1 MKAIVS
7 GQAAKAVY
15 WKQDGVWCLP
25 LDATGP
31 VQCSADDVPYLM
43 GEATDLR
50 AIDVDSPEEV
60 VGELEL
66 SWSQDRALHLMF
78 VLLDPDAEDDSRREA
93 AEYLDE
99 FFANTVV
106 REFIVNRFYSAELPE
121 QADLVGAIVSA
132 STAEAGRVVTLLEE
146 TGESQ
151 PKIRVLQDS
160 FSALPTTLFGD
171 QEARQL
177 FRERAVTSGAW
188 SQLVQAAPERIGEVR
203 YTHLLPGSPLR
214 ELDPRGRIM
223 AEWTK
228 DLRASKRLPP
238 PNQEE
243 DEFRG
248 QDIQSRSGKAKKS
261 YEVFETVKRQKEA
274 IKHAISANDLRKF
287 RKYVRDLISYQRL
300 RSEESELAK
309 SLCDLASFAKEVGAH
324 QLQLELTTNAVK
336 EAPADG
342 WAQIQLADAYLRN
355 NKFSEALTTYE
366 QSEQS
371 AVARGG
377 HAEVLKALGELDEAR
392 TAYEAVIA
400 DFPHD
405 VVARAG
411 RAEVLKALGELDE
424 ARTAYEAVIADF
436 PHDVVARAGRAEV
449 LKALGEL
456 DEARTAYEAVIAD
469 FPRNVVARNGRAE
482 VLKALGEL
490 DEARTAYEAVIA
502 DFPHDVVARAGRAEV
517 LKALGE
523 LDEART
529 AYEAVIA
536 DFPRNVVARNGRAEV
551 LKALG
556 ELDEARTAYEA
567 VIADFPHDVV
577 ARNGRAEVLKALGE
591 LDEARTVYEAV
602 IADFPHD
609 VVARNGRA
617 EVLKALGE
625 LDEARTVYEAVIAD
639 FPRHVVARNGRAEVL
654 KALGELDE
662 ARTAYEAVI
671 ADFPH
676 DVVARAGRAEVLKA
690 LGELDEARTAYEA
703 VIADFPRNV
712 VARNG
717 RAEVLK
723 ALGELDEA
731 RTAYEAV
738 IADFPHD
745 VVARATAAPKCSRLS
760 ASSTRRAPRTKPSAA
775 SPTTSW
781 RATAAPRCSRL
792 SASSTRRAP
801 HRTKPSSP
809 TSPHDVV
816 ARAGRAEVLKVLGEL
831 DEARTAYE
839 AVIADF
845 PRNVVARNGRA
856 EVLKALGELDE
867 ARTEYE
873 AVIADFPHDEV
884 AHAGLLSVLV
894 LGGRYDA
901 ALQLRRSQAPVTFGD
916 WVEHHICGMALL
928 KKGHFGQAVA
938 VFEEGLNPKMNA
950 WAEHRP
956 YFRNALAL
964 AKIQRRQFQAVLDM
978 LEAEAAPLENLLRAH
993 ALFELERADEAK
1005 EALNNLPERS
1015 PTRVIELSTDLRKRY
1030 AHKAAIPDSDRLIF
1044 KKECDLIL
1052 LAA

>member
-517 LKALGE
+517 RPRRSAQGSRRARRGAHRVRSRHRRLPPQRRGAQRPRRSAQVLKLSASSTRR
-523 LDEART
+523 APRT
-529 AYEAVIA
+529 KPSSPTSPTTSWRATAA
-536 DFPRNVVARNGRAEV
+536 PKCGRADS
-551 LKALG
+551 K
-556 ELDEARTAYEA
+556 
-567 VIADFPHDVV
+567 
-577 ARNGRAEVLKALGE
+577 
-591 LDEARTVYEAV
+591 
-602 IADFPHD
+602 
-609 VVARNGRA
+609 
-617 EVLKALGE
+617 
-625 LDEARTVYEAVIAD
+625 
-639 FPRHVVARNGRAEVL
+639 
-654 KALGELDE
+654 LDE

-690 LGELDEARTAYEA
+690 
-703 VIADFPRNV
+703 
-712 VARNG
+712 
-717 RAEVLK
+717 
-723 ALGELDEA
+723 
-731 RTAYEAV
+731 
-738 IADFPHD
+738 
-745 VVARATAAPKCSRLS
+745 AAPKCSR
-760 ASSTRRAPRTKPSAA
+760 SSRRARRGAHRVRSRHRRLPPQRRGAQRPRRSAQG
-775 SPTTSW
+775 S
-781 RATAAPRCSRL
+781 
-792 SASSTRRAP
+792 RRARRGA
-801 HRTKPSSP
+801 HRVRSRHRRLPPRRSSP
-809 TSPHDVV
+809 
-816 ARAGRAEVLKVLGEL
+816 
-831 DEARTAYE
+831 
-839 AVIADF
+839 
-845 PRNVVARNGRA
+845 
-856 EVLKALGELDE
+856 
-867 ARTEYE
+867 
-873 AVIADFPHDEV
+873 
-884 AHAGLLSVLV
+884 
-894 LGGRYDA
+894 
-901 ALQLRRSQAPVTFGD
+901 RRSLVGAGSR
-916 WVEHHICGMALL
+916 G
-928 KKGHFGQAVA
+928 
-938 VFEEGLNPKMNA
+938 
-950 WAEHRP
+950 
-956 YFRNALAL
+956 
-964 AKIQRRQFQAVLDM
+964 
-978 LEAEAAPLENLLRAH
+978 PL
-993 ALFELERADEAK
+993 
-1005 EALNNLPERS
+1005 
-1015 PTRVIELSTDLRKRY
+1015 
-1030 AHKAAIPDSDRLIF
+1030 
-1044 KKECDLIL
+1044 
-1052 LAA
+1052 